1 MALMFIT
8 TAVTITHSFIYSG
21 TSMKRTSIK
30 RTIFLSPAEIIVKC
44 MEQNLDLTEPSFIS
58 KTNTIQN
65 PNHKIYL
72 AITKNCQ
79 HVIKDESQTD
89 QQG

>member
-1 MALMFIT
+1 
-8 TAVTITHSFIYSG
+8 
-21 TSMKRTSIK
+21 
-30 RTIFLSPAEIIVKC
+30 

>member
-1 MALMFIT
+1 MQWNLDETNLYIT
-8 TAVTITHSFIYSG
+8 NDFSQPGRNNSKMY
-21 TSMKRTSIK
+21 
-30 RTIFLSPAEIIVKC
+30 
-44 MEQNLDLTEPSFIS
+44 MEQNLDLTKSSFIS